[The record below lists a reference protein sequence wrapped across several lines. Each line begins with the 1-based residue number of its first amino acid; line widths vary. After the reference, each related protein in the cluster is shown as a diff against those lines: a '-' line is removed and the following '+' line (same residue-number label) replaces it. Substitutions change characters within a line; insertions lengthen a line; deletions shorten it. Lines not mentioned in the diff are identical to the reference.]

1 MGAAVRIG
9 LIDSGCSAAH
19 ASNVVAAAAFGVQD
33 GVVRR
38 GDAQPDRLGHGSR
51 IADVLL
57 HFAPQAELVVAQVF
71 GERLATSALQ
81 VAAAIDWAVANGAQ
95 LVNLSLGLREPR
107 PALAQ
112 ACARAVAAGV
122 VLCAAAPA
130 RGQAVYPAAFAGV
143 LRVSGDARCAPGELA
158 AIGSAEIDFGAHV
171 RPLGGSLTGAG
182 ASMACAWL
190 SGLAAQ
196 YLASGGG
203 VETLRDW
210 LEEKACHR
218 GVDDPRRRQH
228 GE

>member
-1 MGAAVRIG
+1 MALRVAVV
-9 LIDSGCSAAH
+9 DSGCSAVH
-19 ASNVVAAAAFGVQD
+19 APRVRAAAAFVIGD
-33 GVVRR
+33 GGLDEVPVIE
-38 GDAQPDRLGHGSR
+38 DVLGHGSR
-51 IADVLL
+51 VADILL
-57 HFAPQAELVVAQVF
+57 HGAPQAELLVAQVF
-71 GERLATSALQ
+71 RERLTTTAAQ

-171 RPLGGSLTGAG
+171 RPLGGRLTGAG

-228 GE
+228 GG

>member
-1 MGAAVRIG
+1 MALRVAVV
-9 LIDSGCSAAH
+9 DSGCSAVH
-19 ASNVVAAAAFGVQD
+19 APRVRAAAAFVIGD
-33 GVVRR
+33 GGLDEVPVIE
-38 GDAQPDRLGHGSR
+38 DVLGHGSR
-51 IADVLL
+51 VADILL
-57 HFAPQAELVVAQVF
+57 HGAPQAELLVAQVF
-71 GERLATSALQ
+71 RERLTTTAAQ

-210 LEEKACHR
+210 LDEKACHR

>member
-1 MGAAVRIG
+1 MALRVAVV
-9 LIDSGCSAAH
+9 DSGCSAVH
-19 ASNVVAAAAFGVQD
+19 APRVRAAAAFVIGD
-33 GVVRR
+33 GGLDEVLVIE
-38 GDAQPDRLGHGSR
+38 DVLGHGSR
-51 IADVLL
+51 VADILL
-57 HFAPQAELVVAQVF
+57 HGAPQAELLVAQVF
-71 GERLATSALQ
+71 RERLTTTAAQ

-210 LEEKACHR
+210 LDEKACHR

>member
-1 MGAAVRIG
+1 MALRVAVV
-9 LIDSGCSAAH
+9 DSGCSAVH
-19 ASNVVAAAAFGVQD
+19 APRVRAAAAFVIGD
-33 GVVRR
+33 GGLDEVPVIE
-38 GDAQPDRLGHGSR
+38 DVLGHGSR
-51 IADVLL
+51 VADILL
-57 HFAPQAELVVAQVF
+57 HGAPQAELLVAQVF
-71 GERLATSALQ
+71 RERLTTTAAQ
-81 VAAAIDWAVANGAQ
+81 VAVAIDWAVANGAQ

-218 GVDDPRRRQH
+218 GVDDPRRRHH